1 MSYFNVSN
9 TYDYMNSFF
18 GTSST
23 SSSSSSST
31 NFLGDY
37 YAVQNGSYYKLAKQ
51 YYAKAAT
58 ESSSSSVDEKSIELV
73 KAGAEDAVNSLSKL
87 MDESLFKKVETTDED
102 GNKTYDYDKEKILD
116 KLKTFVED
124 YNSLVEDAGEMEGDN
139 SLKAGVRLVEQM
151 KVYKSALSR
160 IGISI
165 ESDNTLKIDED
176 AFKEADMTEAKSLF
190 TGNVSMAKNIQTKLL
205 QVYSATNTDLNSTDG
220 LYSSTAIKNVTIGNM
235 FDSLT

>member
-31 NFLGDY
+31 SFLSDY
-37 YAVQNGSYYKLAKQ
+37 YAVQNGSYYKLAKN
-51 YYAKAAT
+51 YYSKVAA
-58 ESSSSSVDEKSIELV
+58 SSSDSADEKSLELV

-116 KLKTFVED
+116 KLKSFVED
-124 YNSLVEDAGEMEGDN
+124 YNSLIEDAGEMEGDN

-151 KVYKSALSR
+151 KVYESALSR

-205 QVYSATNTDLNSTDG
+205 QVYSATNTDLNSIDG
-220 LYSSTAIKNVTIGNM
+220 LYSSSAVKNVTIGNM